1 MSGSKR
7 RPWTRNEL
15 ILAINLYCKTP
26 FGKIHVRNPDIIQL
40 AFNLGRTPGSISY
53 KLANFAAI
61 DESLPRKGAS
71 NVSRLD
77 REVWNEFFENWN
89 EMAYESEKRAKEL
102 MGTHPEAQQ
111 NSDMFPEGKSGKAVV
126 KTRINQDF
134 FRKMMLASYEGTC
147 CITGLAVPELLVASH
162 IVPWAVDSKNRV
174 NPRNGLCL
182 NALHDRAFDKGL
194 MTIDDSF
201 HVLLSPR
208 IFDGRYQKVPLIKEY
223 DGVHIKMPKRF
234 IPDQSF
240 LAYHREHIFLG

>member
-1 MSGSKR
+1 MVTESRSK
-7 RPWTRNEL
+7 PWTRDEL
-15 ILAINLYCKTP
+15 ILAINLYCKTS
-26 FGKIHVRNPDIIQL
+26 FGRIHVRNPDIISL
-40 AFNLGRTPGSISY
+40 AEKLGRTPGSISY

-71 NVSRLD
+71 NVSKLD

-89 EMAYESEKRAKEL
+89 EMAYESEKRAMEL
-102 MGTHPEAQQ
+102 IGTHPEGQQ
-111 NSDMFPEGKSGKAVV
+111 DSDMFPEGKSREAVV

-134 FRKMMLASYEGTC
+134 FRKMTLASYEGTC

-162 IVPWAVDSKNRV
+162 IVPWAVDSKNRM

-201 HVLLSPR
+201 HVLLSTR
-208 IFDGRYQKVPLIKEY
+208 IFDGCDQKVPLIKEY
-223 DGVHIKMPKRF
+223 DGAQIKMPKTVHPGSEF
-234 IPDQSF
+234 FGVP
-240 LAYHREHIFLG
+240 